1 MTTGSFTEAIRQEL
15 AGSPVEEATARQEL
29 GLVLRL
35 GGRLH
40 RVGTS
45 TGSHTTI
52 EVASTSG
59 AVVRRTY
66 RLLPAATET
75 RPRLWV
81 RAPSGVE
88 TSTTY
93 GLVVTEDVHA
103 LLAELGLVDDS
114 ARPIAGLPPAS
125 DPATVVRA
133 CLLTISSC
141 SAPGRPV
148 HLELRSPSRA
158 VSAGLSAALRDLDVA
173 SHHDTDRERLVVK
186 SGAAVSALLRHAGAV
201 RAADEFDDRRDR
213 RELRNR
219 ATRLSNADAANVR
232 RSVEA
237 AQDQLQDIERAVAR
251 VGWAGLGEDLRALAL
266 TRLVNPEASLAELAA
281 LCDPP
286 ASKSAVHR
294 RMARISAIARGQ
306 A

>member
-15 AGSPVEEATARQEL
+15 AGSPVDDATARFEL
-29 GLVLRL
+29 ALLLRL

-40 RVGTS
+40 RVGTV
-45 TGSHTTI
+45 TGSHTTV

-66 RLLPAATET
+66 RLLPPVTRA

-93 GLVVTEDVHA
+93 GLVISDDVHD
-103 LLAELGLVDDS
+103 LLRELGLVDGKG
-114 ARPIAGLPPAS
+114 RPVVGLPAGP
-125 DPATVVRA
+125 DPATVARA

-148 HLELRSPSRA
+148 HLEMRSPSRA
-158 VSAGLSAALRDLDVA
+158 VSNGLVPALRTLDVDP
-173 SHHDTDRERLVVK
+173 HHDAERERLVIK
-186 SGAAVSALLRHAGAV
+186 SGPAVSTLLRQAGAP

-237 AQDQLQDIERAVAR
+237 AQSQLHDIEEAVAR
-251 VGWAGLGEDLRALAL
+251 VGWAGLGEDLRSLALA
-266 TRLVNPEASLAELAA
+266 RLVNPEASLAELGA
-281 LCDPP
+281 LCEPP

-294 RMARISAIARGQ
+294 GMARIRAIAIGRN
-306 A
+306 

>member
-15 AGSPVEEATARQEL
+15 AGSHVDDTTIRPEL
-29 GLVLRL
+29 GLLLRL

-40 RVGTS
+40 RVGTAA
-45 TGSHTTI
+45 GSHTTI

-66 RLLPAATET
+66 RLLPTVTTA

-88 TSTTY
+88 TSTTF
-93 GLVVTEDVHA
+93 GLVITEDVHD
-103 LLAELGLVDDS
+103 LLSDLGLVDGDG
-114 ARPIAGLPPAS
+114 RPVGGLPAGADPTTIARAS
-125 DPATVVRA
+125 
-133 CLLTISSC
+133 LLTISSC

-148 HLELRSPSRA
+148 HLEMRSPSQA
-158 VSAGLSAALRDLDVA
+158 VSEGLVAALRALDMDP
-173 SHHDTDRERLVVK
+173 HRDPDRERLVIK
-186 SGAAVSALLRHAGAV
+186 SGPAVSRLLRQAGAP
-201 RAADEFDDRRDR
+201 RAADEFDERRDR

-237 AQDQLQDIERAVAR
+237 AQAQLQAIEEAVAR

-266 TRLVNPEASLAELAA
+266 ARLVNPDASLTDLGA
-281 LCDPP
+281 LCEPP
-286 ASKSAVHR
+286 VSKSAVHR
-294 RMARISAIARGQ
+294 RMARITAIARER